1 MRRTLTSLVALG
13 LSMGLAL
20 TVTPTSVSAA
30 DAPAASQSASQAAS
44 QSATATKP
52 GRTTDRV
59 RATQAL
65 ERAQALF
72 STKAAPGRTGG
83 GKATAQGQDASLVM
97 RDLFASL
104 DDLSPD
110 QRAIAHGILARPT
123 DGPKDP
129 YLDGYQVP
137 SVKKCKSHFCVH
149 WVNSTDD
156 APPSKGWAKR
166 MLKLMN
172 KVWKKEVGKLGYRP
186 PVSDRGRGGSKKF
199 DVYLAEISNRGL
211 YGYCTPERRK
221 PGFQWLASGYC
232 VLDNDFVGFPRSP
245 IQSAEVTAAH
255 EFFHAIQFGYDFGE
269 DPWLLEATATWME
282 ERIFDDVNDNR
293 QYLPSSQAADPA
305 TPLDFFSSLGGSQQ
319 YGNWVFFEYL
329 SKRFGNGVVKQI
341 WNKAAAFPGA
351 PDLYSTQAIA
361 ATLKPK
367 KGFKRVYSE
376 FASANLLPAKFYP
389 EGKSWGLP
397 PTYAGPV
404 TLSRSN
410 RRTGKLWSALLH
422 MSSASWMLKSSSSL
436 ANKKWYLKVKI
447 DGPSAFR
454 GPAAYVLV
462 QKRKG
467 FDKRFVKLNGK
478 GNGQVIVPFSR
489 KKVKAVYVSLV
500 NGSTRFK
507 CGKKT
512 QFSCQGQPIDDGRNF
527 VGKKY
532 KFTATVI
539 KRKG

>member
-1 MRRTLTSLVALG
+1 MRRTFASLVALG
-13 LSMGLAL
+13 LSLGLAL
-20 TVTPTSVSAA
+20 TVTPAVVSAA
-30 DAPAASQSASQAAS
+30 DAPAVN

-52 GRTTDRV
+52 GRTTDRE
-59 RATQAL
+59 RATRAL

-72 STKAAPGRTGG
+72 STRSAPGRTRG
-83 GKATAQGQDASLVM
+83 GKVAEHRDASLVM

-104 DDLSPD
+104 DDLTPA
-110 QRAIAHGILARPT
+110 QRKTAHGILARPT
-123 DGPKDP
+123 DGPSDP
-129 YLDGYQVP
+129 YLDGYTVP
-137 SVKKCKSHFCVH
+137 SVKKCQGHFCVH
-149 WVNSTDD
+149 WVNSTED
-156 APPSKGWAKR
+156 APPSKAWAKK

-199 DVYLAEISNRGL
+199 DVYLAQVSDRGL

-293 QYLPSSQAADPA
+293 QYLPASQAADPV

-329 SKRFGNGVVKQI
+329 SKKFGNGIVQQI

-351 PDLYSTQAIA
+351 PDMYSTKAIV

-376 FASANLLPAKFYP
+376 FASANLLPAKFYA
-389 EGKSWGLP
+389 EGKNWGLP
-397 PTYAGPV
+397 PTYGVPFLL
-404 TLSRSN
+404 TRTH
-410 RRTGKLWSALLH
+410 RHTGKIGTSLLH
-422 MSSASWMLKSSSSL
+422 MSSASWVVKSSSSL
-436 ANKKWYLKVKI
+436 RNKKWYLKVKI
-447 DGPSAFR
+447 DGPSSFR
-454 GPAAYVLV
+454 SPAAYVLV
-462 QKRKG
+462 QKRQG

-489 KKVKAVYVSLV
+489 KKVKGVYVSLV
-500 NGSTRFK
+500 NASTRFK

-512 QFSCQGQPIDDGRNF
+512 QFSCQGQPIDDGRSF

-532 KFTATVI
+532 KFSATVI